1 LANQIQIKR
10 TSVSGRAANTTT
22 LTNPGELALNM
33 SDGILYSTNGSVVFE
48 IGANNTNAQ
57 VTGTLTVNAISAN
70 GGVGTDGQ
78 VLTSNGSVVYWASAG
93 SGSVTSVATGNGL
106 TGGPITTSGTVSIL
120 ANTGIVANSTGAF
133 VNSDYIATIAAN
145 SATYANSSVTNTFT
159 VGTASY
165 FVANGNLGIGNSA
178 PVSKLHVQGT
188 VTATDF
194 DSLSDIKLKEN
205 IQSLNNSID
214 IINQINPVSF
224 NWKDTG
230 EKSYGVIAQEI
241 ENILPDIVNS
251 KGENK
256 SVSYIQIIAL
266 LIDSIKEL
274 DKEIKILKLKNDKFE
289 NQLNNLNI

>member
-1 LANQIQIKR
+1 MANQIQIKR

>member
-178 PVSKLHVQGT
+178 PVSELHVQGT

-289 NQLNNLNI
+289 KQLNNLNI